1 MNSTLVISQTDPSVD
16 QMTLKVSEVLKQN
29 LIWLSSKLIF
39 WWLYV
44 LNLINNVAPLDDL
57 KKRD

>member
-29 LIWLSSKLIF
+29 LI
-39 WWLYV
+39 
-44 LNLINNVAPLDDL
+44 
-57 KKRD
+57 